1 MRAVSYDFGG
11 RVAVVTG
18 AASGVGLHVA
28 QQLLQ
33 ANARVSLWDVS
44 AQALQAAVT
53 QLERDTGDGG
63 VSAQGTHAQSGDL
76 QDLPMQTWDKPTCDK
91 PTCDKPTCDKPTWD
105 MQVVDVRDYDA
116 VERAASAVH
125 ARWGR
130 VDILANNAGIIRPPS
145 ALAESSLADWADVL
159 AVNLTGVFH
168 CCRAVIPLM
177 AAAGYGRVINIGS
190 TSGKEGNPFT
200 PSYSAAKAG
209 VIALTKSLGKEFATT
224 GVLVNCISP
233 TVLNTPMTRRNIEI
247 APARTQALL
256 ARIPMARFGEPDEL
270 AAMLL
275 WLASDACSF
284 STGAVFDLSGGR
296 ATY

>member
-1 MRAVSYDFGG
+1 MEKPMVRYDFSGQ
-11 RVAVVTG
+11 VAVVTG
-18 AASGVGLHVA
+18 AASGVGLRAVHA
-28 QQLLQ
+28 LLD
-33 ANARVSLWDVS
+33 ANAQVSLWDVN
-44 AQALQAAVT
+44 AQ
-53 QLERDTGDGG
+53 QLE
-63 VSAQGTHAQSGDL
+63 VAAAQLARSDRVDFQ
-76 QDLPMQTWDKPTCDK
+76 K
-91 PTCDKPTCDKPTWD
+91 
-105 MQVVDVRDYDA
+105 VDVRHHDSVD
-116 VERAASAVH
+116 RAAQAAM

-130 VDILANNAGIIRPPS
+130 IDVLVNNAGIIRPPS
-145 ALAESSLADWADVL
+145 PLAESSLPDWDDVI
-159 AVNLTGVFH
+159 AINLSGVFH

-177 AAAGYGRVINIGS
+177 AAAGYGRVINVGS

-209 VIALTKSLGKEFATT
+209 VMALTKSLGKEFAKS

-233 TVLNTPMTRRNIEI
+233 TVMNTPMTLRNMEI

-256 ARIPMARFGEPDEL
+256 DKIPMGRFGEPDEL
-270 AAMLL
+270 VAMLL

>member
-1 MRAVSYDFGG
+1 MAAVRYDFAG

-28 QQLLQ
+28 QQLR
-33 ANARVSLWDVS
+33 ASNARVSLWDVS
-44 AQALQAAVT
+44 APALEAAARE
-53 QLERDTGDGG
+53 LARA
-63 VSAQGTHAQSGDL
+63 AQPAEGREIDL
-76 QDLPMQTWDKPTCDK
+76 QQ
-91 PTCDKPTCDKPTWD
+91 
-105 MQVVDVRDYDA
+105 VDVRDYAA
-116 VERAASAVH
+116 VERAARAVQ

-130 VDILANNAGIIRPPS
+130 IDVLANNAGIIRPPS
-145 ALAESSLADWADVL
+145 PLAESSLADWADVL

-168 CCRAVIPLM
+168 CCRAVMPLM
-177 AAAGYGRVINIGS
+177 AAAGYGRVVNIGS

-209 VIALTKSLGKEFATT
+209 VMALTKSLGKEFATT

-256 ARIPMARFGEPDEL
+256 DKIPMARFGEPDEL

-275 WLASDACSF
+275 WLASDGCSF

>member
-44 AQALQAAVT
+44 AQALEAAVT
-53 QLERDTGDGG
+53 QLERDTGGGG

-76 QDLPMQTWDKPTCDK
+76 QDLPMQTW
-91 PTCDKPTCDKPTWD
+91 DKPTWD

-145 ALAESSLADWADVL
+145 PLAESSLADWADVL